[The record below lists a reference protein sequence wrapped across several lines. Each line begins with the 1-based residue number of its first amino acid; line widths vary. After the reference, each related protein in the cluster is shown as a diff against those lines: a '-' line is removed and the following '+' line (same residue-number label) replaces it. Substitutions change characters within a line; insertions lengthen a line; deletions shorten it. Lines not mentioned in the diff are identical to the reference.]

1 MDSMLEKKLLIK
13 PDKSV
18 VVFQAP
24 TDFKIKTT
32 VNLKKP
38 ADVTIVFVR
47 SKADIGKLSSQ
58 AIKRVKEDG
67 ALWFAYPKISSG
79 IKTDI
84 SRDAGWD
91 VLRKEKYEPVTQIAI
106 DEMWSALRF
115 KPIDKIPK
123 MIRQMPMGAKK
134 PKDLKERVL
143 DVPVE
148 LTQLL
153 NKNTKVKNFFDTL
166 SFTNRKEYAVWISSA
181 KRPETKEKR
190 LTDTVAKLLARKKN
204 PSEK

>member
-1 MDSMLEKKLLIK
+1 MDSMLEKKLLVK

-18 VVFQAP
+18 VVFEPP

-38 ADVTIVFVR
+38 ADVAIVFVR
-47 SKADIGKLSSQ
+47 SKADIGKLSTQ
-58 AIKRVKEDG
+58 AIKRMKEDG

-91 VLRKEKYEPVTQIAI
+91 ALRKEKYVPVTQIAI
-106 DEMWSALRF
+106 DETWSALRF
-115 KPIDKIPK
+115 KPVDKIPK
-123 MIRQMPMGAKK
+123 MTRQTSIVTQS
-134 PKDLKERVL
+134 KDLKERVL
-143 DVPVE
+143 DLPIE
-148 LTQLL
+148 LQQLL
-153 NKNTKVKNFFDTL
+153 SKNAKAKKFFDTL
-166 SFTNRKEYAVWISSA
+166 SFTNRKEYMVWIDSA

-190 LTDTVAKLLARKKN
+190 LTDTLSKLLAGKKN